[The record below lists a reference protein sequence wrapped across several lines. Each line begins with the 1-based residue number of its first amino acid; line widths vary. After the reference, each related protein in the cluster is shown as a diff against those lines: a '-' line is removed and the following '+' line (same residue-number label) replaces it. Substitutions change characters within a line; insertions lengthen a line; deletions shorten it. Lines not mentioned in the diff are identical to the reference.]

1 VKKKVLGRGLE
12 ALISQDLRET
22 VSEVER
28 VKELDLDSIDP
39 NPNQPRESFDDDAL
53 RELAESIKHNGI
65 LQPIVVR
72 RRGGRYELI
81 LGERRLRA
89 AKMAGLSSVPA
100 LIRDVDDSTSL
111 KFALLENLQRENL
124 NPIEEA
130 KGYERLK
137 EQFGLSAKS
146 IAELIGKDRST
157 ITNSMRILKLPEPI
171 RDLVASGQIGASHA
185 RTLLS
190 MDDEE
195 KQIELARQIAE
206 EGLSVREIE
215 VHVGGKSRVK
225 RKKGKAKRDSRITE
239 LEEQLEMQLGT
250 RVRIVPRRRGGV
262 LVMEYYSDEELER
275 LLELIGVTIK
285 P

>member
-1 VKKKVLGRGLE
+1 MKKKVLGRGLE

-28 VKELDLDSIDP
+28 VKELDIESIDP
-39 NPNQPRESFDDDAL
+39 NPNQPRERFDEDGL
-53 RELAESIKHNGI
+53 KELSESIKRNGI

-72 RRGGRYELI
+72 RIGKRYELI

-89 AKMAGLSSVPA
+89 ARMAGLSNIPA
-100 LIRDVDDSTSL
+100 LIRNIDDSTSL
-111 KFALLENLQRENL
+111 KFALLENLQREDL

-137 EQFGLSAKS
+137 DQFGMSIRE

-157 ITNSMRILKLPEPI
+157 VTNSIRILKLPKEV
-171 RDLVASGQIGASHA
+171 RNLVAEGKIRASHA
-185 RTLLS
+185 RTILS
-190 MDDEE
+190 IEDEG
-195 KQIELARQIAE
+195 KQIELARKIAK
-206 EGLSVREIE
+206 EGMSVRDVEI
-215 VHVGGKSRVK
+215 HVGGKSRIK
-225 RKKGKAKRDSRITE
+225 RKKSPKKKDRHISE
-239 LEEQLEMQLGT
+239 VESQLEMQLGT
-250 RVRIVPRRRGGV
+250 RVRIVPRHQGGV
-262 LVMEYYSDEELER
+262 LVIEYYSDEELER